1 VARIRDSSVEAV
13 KQAADIVAVIEQRTP
28 LRKGSGGRYTG
39 RCPFH
44 EERTPSFSV
53 SPDRGFYHCFGC
65 GASGDTI
72 SFVRE
77 TEGLDF
83 VGAIEWL
90 AQRFNVPLE
99 YEETSPEVELR
110 RRRRERV
117 LALLERAASFY
128 ERYLWEAESAAAA
141 RGYLESRGLREAV
154 CREFRLG
161 LAPGGARLVDLA
173 RGQGYTRDELLE
185 AGLANRRGND
195 YFNGRLVFPLTD
207 ARGRIVG
214 FQARKLRDDDP
225 LQAKYVNS
233 PESDLFRKGHVV
245 YGLGLARTAIAK
257 GDRAI
262 VVEGNTDVIALRQAG
277 VEPVVACMGT
287 ALTEQQLRELG
298 RLTRRL
304 FLCFDGDAAGE
315 AAALRGMELAHAQ
328 RFEVKVV
335 ALPPGKD
342 PADDPAALDAQ
353 LARAESYARYRTRIE
368 LERAPDR
375 QVAHDRAVVFLN
387 TLPESPD
394 RQEAMR
400 YLNDQLGMTVQLQ
413 AGVSASANVVARGT
427 SGRLLD
433 AGLRLERDA
442 LAGCIRHESFVEV
455 LRTLGPEHFDAP
467 LHRRLWAHL
476 VNGEPADEEL
486 VALMAELDA
495 RAHADAIDD
504 ATTEQALLKLRE
516 RQLRK
521 ELADADEDRLPDLV
535 AALERVRSAF
545 RQLA

>member
-1 VARIRDSSVEAV
+1 VARIKDSSVEAV
-13 KQAADIVAVIEQRTP
+13 KQAADIVAVIEQRTA
-28 LRKGSGGRYTG
+28 LRKGSGGRFTG

-53 SPDRGFYHCFGC
+53 SPDKGFYHCFGC

-72 SFVRE
+72 RFVRE

-99 YEETSPEVELR
+99 YEEASPEVELR

-117 LALLERAASFY
+117 LALLERAAAFY
-128 ERYLWEAESAAAA
+128 ERYLWEAEGAAPA
-141 RGYLESRGLREAV
+141 RAYLESRGLEEAV

-161 LAPGGARLVDLA
+161 LAPGGSRLVELA
-173 RGQGYTRDELLE
+173 RGQGYSRDELLD

-195 YFNGRLVFPLTD
+195 YFNGRLVFPLAD
-207 ARGRIVG
+207 PRGRIVG

-233 PESDLFRKGHVV
+233 PESDLFRKGAVV
-245 YGLGLARTAIAK
+245 YGLSLARVAIGR

-277 VEPVVACMGT
+277 LEPVVACMGT
-287 ALTEQQLRELG
+287 ALTEHQLRELG
-298 RLTRRL
+298 RLTKRL
-304 FLCFDGDAAGE
+304 YLCFDGDAAGE
-315 AAALRGMELAHAQ
+315 AATLRGMELAHAQ

-342 PADDPAALDAQ
+342 PADDPGGLEAQ

-368 LERAPDR
+368 LERAPDPQTGFER
-375 QVAHDRAVVFLN
+375 VREFLN
-387 TLPESPD
+387 RLEDSPD
-394 RQEAMR
+394 RSDAWQYA
-400 YLNDQLGMTVQLQ
+400 NDRLGITVQLQ
-413 AGVSASANVVARGT
+413 ANASAAQRGRPV
-427 SGRLLD
+427 SERVLL
-433 AGLRLERDA
+433 AGERLERDA
-442 LAGCIRHESFVEV
+442 LAGCIRHDSFVEV
-455 LRTLGPEHFDAP
+455 LQTLGPEHFDAP
-467 LHRRLWAHL
+467 LHKRLWAHL
-476 VNGEPADEEL
+476 VEGGPADEDL
-486 VALMAELDA
+486 VVLMAELDA
-495 RAHADAIDD
+495 RADADAIDE

-516 RQLRK
+516 RQLRR
-521 ELADADEDRLPDLV
+521 ELTGADEARLPDLV
-535 AALERVRSAF
+535 AALEKVRAAF

>member
-1 VARIRDSSVEAV
+1 VARIKDSSVDAV

-53 SPDRGFYHCFGC
+53 SPDKGFYHCFGC

-72 SFVRE
+72 GFVRE
-77 TEGLDF
+77 SEGLDF

-99 YEETSPEVELR
+99 YEEASPEVEQR
-110 RRRRERV
+110 RRQKDRV

-128 ERYLWEAESAAAA
+128 ERYLWESESAAAA
-141 RGYLESRGLREAV
+141 REYLQERGLHEPV

-161 LAPGGARLVDLA
+161 LAPGGSRLVALA
-173 RGQGYTRDELLE
+173 RDHGFTIDELLR

-195 YFNGRLVFPLTD
+195 YFGGRLVFPLSD

-214 FQARKLRDDDP
+214 FQARKLREDDP

-233 PESDLFRKGHVV
+233 PESDLFHKGHVV
-245 YGLGLARTAIAK
+245 YGLSLARTAIAK
-257 GDRAI
+257 ADRAI

-277 VEPVVACMGT
+277 LDPVVACMGT
-287 ALTEQQLRELG
+287 ALTEHQLRELG
-298 RLTRRL
+298 RLTKRL

-315 AAALRGMELAHAQ
+315 AATLRGMELAVRLGFDVQ
-328 RFEVKVV
+328 VV
-335 ALPPGKD
+335 ALDAGRD
-342 PADDPAALDAQ
+342 PADDPTGLSERLLSAKA
-353 LARAESYARYRTRIE
+353 YARYRVEIE
-368 LERAPDR
+368 LDRAPDT
-375 QVAHDRAVVFLN
+375 QTAHDRAVAVLDP
-387 TLPESPD
+387 LPDSPD
-394 RQEAMR
+394 RQAAWR
-400 YLNDQLGMTVQLQ
+400 YVNDRLGMTVRL
-413 AGVSASANVVARGT
+413 AASTPVT
-427 SGRLLD
+427 SRSGALLSSRRIID
-433 AGLRLERDA
+433 AGLRLERNA
-442 LAGCIRHESFVEV
+442 LAGVLRNQQFLEI
-455 LRTLGPEHFDAP
+455 LRTLGAQHFDADV
-467 LHRRLWAHL
+467 HRGLWSHL
-476 VNGEPADEEL
+476 TEGTPPDAEL
-486 VALMAELDA
+486 IALMAELDA
-495 RAHADAIDD
+495 TADAEGIDE

-521 ELADADEDRLPDLV
+521 ELAEADEQRLPDLV
-535 AALERVRSAF
+535 AALDKVRAAF

>member
-1 VARIRDSSVEAV
+1 VARIKDSSVDAV

-53 SPDRGFYHCFGC
+53 SPDKGFYHCFGC

-72 SFVRE
+72 GFVRE
-77 TEGLDF
+77 SEGLDF

-99 YEETSPEVELR
+99 YEEASPEVEQR
-110 RRRRERV
+110 RRQKDRV

-128 ERYLWEAESAAAA
+128 ERYLWESESAAAA
-141 RGYLESRGLREAV
+141 REYLQERGLHEPV

-161 LAPGGARLVDLA
+161 LAPGGSRLVALA
-173 RGQGYTRDELLE
+173 RDHGFTIDELLR

-195 YFNGRLVFPLTD
+195 YFGGRLVFPLSD

-214 FQARKLRDDDP
+214 FQARKLREDDP

-233 PESDLFRKGHVV
+233 PESDLFHKGHVV
-245 YGLGLARTAIAK
+245 YGLSLARTAIAK
-257 GDRAI
+257 ADRAI

-277 VEPVVACMGT
+277 LDPVVACMGT
-287 ALTEQQLRELG
+287 ALTEHQLRELG
-298 RLTRRL
+298 RLTKRL

-315 AAALRGMELAHAQ
+315 AATLRGMELAHAQ

-342 PADDPAALDAQ
+342 PADDPAGLE
-353 LARAESYARYRTRIE
+353 ARLLKAEAYARYRTRIE
-368 LERAPDR
+368 LERAPDPQTGYQR
-375 QVAHDRAVVFLN
+375 VREFLN
-387 TLPESPD
+387 RLEDSPD
-394 RQEAMR
+394 RSDAWQYA
-400 YLNDQLGMTVQLQ
+400 NDKLGITVQLQ
-413 AGVSASANVVARGT
+413 ANASATQRGRPA
-427 SGRLLD
+427 SAKVLK
-433 AGLRLERDA
+433 AAERLERDA
-442 LAGCIRHESFVEV
+442 LAGCIRHDSFVEV
-455 LRTLGPEHFDAP
+455 LRTLGPEHFDSP
-467 LHRRLWAHL
+467 LHRRLWGHL
-476 VNGEPADEEL
+476 VNGDPADEEL
-486 VALMAELDA
+486 VALTAELDA
-495 RAHADAIDD
+495 RAGADGIDE

-521 ELADADEDRLPDLV
+521 ELAEADEQRLPDLV
-535 AALERVRSAF
+535 AALDKVRAAF